1 MYGSPLGKDWRVK
14 KVKTEVIKPL
24 EKFKKDK
31 SVLSTKTGKELVEKS
46 CSPQELL
53 WLDGWLD
60 NLVRSRSLPPQC
72 KGKDAF
78 NAITQ
83 FLSPIDALSVL
94 ELLRKD
100 FLASH
105 PSMAKPIEDF
115 GFLLAEFGAYP
126 SHQTLPPPSDHNNR
140 RLTDDPSFL

>member
-14 KVKTEVIKPL
+14 KVKNDTPTQL

-31 SVLSTKTGKELVEKS
+31 PVLSTKTGKELVEKS

-53 WLDGWLD
+53 WLDSWLD

-78 NAITQ
+78 NALTQ
-83 FLSPIDALSVL
+83 FLAPSDVLSVL

-105 PSMAKPIEDF
+105 PQAAEQTDDF
-115 GFLLAEFGAYP
+115 QFLLAELGAYP
-126 SHQTLPPPSDHNNR
+126 AHQNLPPPDDRNNR
-140 RLTDDPSFL
+140 RLTDDL

>member
-14 KVKTEVIKPL
+14 KVKSEEPL
-24 EKFKKDK
+24 QKFKKEK
-31 SVLSTKTGKELVEKS
+31 PVLSTKTGKELVEKS

-53 WLDGWLD
+53 WLDSWLD

-78 NAITQ
+78 NALTQ
-83 FLSPIDALSVL
+83 FLAPSDVLSVL

-105 PSMAKPIEDF
+105 PQKAEEQTDDF
-115 GFLLAEFGAYP
+115 QFLLAELGAYP
-126 SHQTLPPPSDHNNR
+126 AHQNLPPPDDRNNR
-140 RLTDDPSFL
+140 RLTDDL

>member
-14 KVKTEVIKPL
+14 KVKTEEPL
-24 EKFKKDK
+24 QKFKKDK
-31 SVLSTKTGKELVEKS
+31 PIISTKTGKELVEKS

-53 WLDGWLD
+53 WIDMWLD

-78 NAITQ
+78 NSLTQ
-83 FLSPIDALSVL
+83 FLKPSDVLSVL

-100 FLASH
+100 FVASH
-105 PSMAKPIEDF
+105 PQKADDVDDF
-115 GFLLAEFGAYP
+115 QFLLAELGAYP
-126 SHQTLPPPSDHNNR
+126 SHQNLPLPDDHNNR
-140 RLTDDPSFL
+140 RLSDDLSFS

>member
-14 KVKTEVIKPL
+14 KVKTEEPL
-24 EKFKKDK
+24 QKFKKQK
-31 SVLSTKTGKELVEKS
+31 PVLSTKTGKELVEKS
-46 CSPQELL
+46 CSASELM
-53 WLDGWLD
+53 WLEAWLD

-78 NAITQ
+78 NALTQ
-83 FLSPIDALSVL
+83 FLSPSDVLSVL

-105 PSMAKPIEDF
+105 PQQNEAVDDF
-115 GFLLAEFGAYP
+115 GFLLAELGAYP
-126 SHQTLPPPSDHNNR
+126 AHQSLPLPSDR
-140 RLTDDPSFL
+140 SSRKQDDDL

>member
-14 KVKTEVIKPL
+14 KVKSEEPL
-24 EKFKKDK
+24 QKFKKDK
-31 SVLSTKTGKELVEKS
+31 PVLSTKTGKELVEKS

-53 WLDGWLD
+53 WLDSWLD

-78 NAITQ
+78 NALTQ
-83 FLSPIDALSVL
+83 FLAPSDVLSVL

-105 PSMAKPIEDF
+105 PQAEEQTDDF
-115 GFLLAEFGAYP
+115 QFLLAELGAYP
-126 SHQTLPPPSDHNNR
+126 AHQNLPPPDDRNNR
-140 RLTDDPSFL
+140 RLTDDL

>member
-1 MYGSPLGKDWRVK
+1 MNGSPLGKDWRVK
-14 KVKTEVIKPL
+14 KVRFEEPL
-24 EKFKKDK
+24 EKFKKEK
-31 SVLSTKTGKELVEKS
+31 PILCPRAGKELVEKS

-78 NAITQ
+78 NALTQ
-83 FLSPIDALSVL
+83 FLSPHDVLSVL

-100 FLASH
+100 FAASH
-105 PSMAKPIEDF
+105 PQKAEEADDF
-115 GFLLAEFGAYP
+115 GFLLAEMGAYP
-126 SHQTLPPPSDHNNR
+126 SHQTLPPPSDRSNR
-140 RLTDDPSFL
+140 RPSDDLSDS